1 MNQNLANFG
10 ILRLEFDNPDDW
22 EKIERDDF
30 LIIEDI
36 SKKLYNGNSIIL
48 ENKTKNKFYKTHHNL
63 TNRQVEMILEGSL
76 INVIGKK

>member
-10 ILRLEFDNPDDW
+10 ILPLEFDNPDDW
-22 EKIERDDF
+22 EKIERDDI

-48 ENKTKNKFYKTHHNL
+48 ENKTKNHSYKTHHTL
-63 TNRQVEMILEGSL
+63 TNRQG
-76 INVIGKK
+76 